1 MSKKLPNLTFSD
13 IVLGADAET
22 IAQALEARREID
34 RLLEERAKAYQQIA
48 DLENQVEDLIG
59 EETVFPFP
67 EPPEPVFGF
76 GPAKK
81 AKKPK
86 KKVVAPAPETKPSA
100 PLTSSSEDS
109 EKKDSSAG
117 EKPSVEGDKD
127 LPDDKS

>member
-1 MSKKLPNLTFSD
+1 MSKKIPNLIFSD

-48 DLENQVEDLIG
+48 ELESQVEELIG
-59 EETVFPFP
+59 EETSFPFP

-81 AKKPK
+81 VKKAK
-86 KKVVAPAPETKPSA
+86 KKVAATPPSAKAPEPSA
-100 PLTSSSEDS
+100 DS
-109 EKKDSSAG
+109 REKASDDEG
-117 EKPSVEGDKD
+117 PKPGTA
-127 LPDDKS
+127 DKS

>member
-1 MSKKLPNLTFSD
+1 MSKKIPNLSFSD

-48 DLENQVEDLIG
+48 ELENQVEDLIG
-59 EETVFPFP
+59 EDTLFPFP

-86 KKVVAPAPETKPSA
+86 KKVVAPAPKPEASDA
-100 PLTSSSEDS
+100 GQS
-109 EKKDSSAG
+109 G
-117 EKPSVEGDKD
+117 EKPADDASNSGDAISKD
-127 LPDDKS
+127 LPVGDA

>member
-1 MSKKLPNLTFSD
+1 MSKKIPNLSFSD

-48 DLENQVEDLIG
+48 ELENQVEDLIG
-59 EETVFPFP
+59 EETAFPFP

-86 KKVVAPAPETKPSA
+86 KKAATPAPKPEASDA
-100 PLTSSSEDS
+100 GQDVDE
-109 EKKDSSAG
+109 SAG
-117 EKPSVEGDKD
+117 ETSESVDTKPKEHPKEDS
-127 LPDDKS
+127 